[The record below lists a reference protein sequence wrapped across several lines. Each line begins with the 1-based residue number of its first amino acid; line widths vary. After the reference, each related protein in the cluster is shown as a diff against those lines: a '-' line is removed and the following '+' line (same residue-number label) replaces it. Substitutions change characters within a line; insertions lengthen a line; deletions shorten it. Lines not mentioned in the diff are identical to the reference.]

1 MGTLPNQI
9 AQGILLGGL
18 YALLAMGLS
27 LSVGVMRFVNL
38 AHGDMIVLASYLLLT
53 LITIVGLDPTV
64 AAATTVLLAFGAGYL
79 LQRYLLQRVLGNGT
93 LPPIL
98 VTFGLSIMVQNF
110 LQGVYGANTRKIA
123 GGAIETAT
131 IKLAAGVNIGV
142 LPLTIFLAAV
152 VMVLFLDTI
161 LYRTRAGA
169 RIRAVSDDV
178 AAAKLVGLPAARIY
192 AGAMGLVGSHRRCS
206 GSIRMAVWVNFDPTS
221 GPKSA
226 ALRLRVRWFWADWVA
241 FGELS
246 RAGSYSA
253 WRKALELSSMQPG
266 RCSPGTSSSWPF
278 FFCGRRAFFRD
289 SKAMTRLLRSEL
301 SLVVAG
307 RATLVAGLILFA
319 AGPLF
324 FGPVQL
330 QVGTQFLCLL
340 VLAMM
345 C

>member
-18 YALLAMGLS
+18 YALFAMGLS

-142 LPLTIFLAAV
+142 LPLAIFLAAV

-192 AGAMGLVGSHRRCS
+192 AGAMGLVDR
-206 GSIRMAVWVNFDPTS
+206 
-221 GPKSA
+221 KS
-226 ALRLRVRWFWADWVA
+226 
-241 FGELS
+241 
-246 RAGSYSA
+246 
-253 WRKALELSSMQPG
+253 
-266 RCSPGTSSSWPF
+266 
-278 FFCGRRAFFRD
+278 
-289 SKAMTRLLRSEL
+289 
-301 SLVVAG
+301 VV
-307 RATLVAGLILFA
+307 
-319 AGPLF
+319 
-324 FGPVQL
+324 
-330 QVGTQFLCLL
+330 
-340 VLAMM
+340 
-345 C
+345 

>member
-1 MGTLPNQI
+1 VGTLPNQI

-18 YALLAMGLS
+18 YALFAMGLS

-142 LPLTIFLAAV
+142 LPLAIFLAAV

-192 AGAMGLVGSHRRCS
+192 AGAMGLVGVTVAVAAVF
-206 GSIRMAVWVNFDPTS
+206 MAVWVNFDPTS
-221 GPKSA
+221 GPNLLLFAFESVVLGGLGSLWGTLAGGILLGVAQSVGAQFDA
-226 ALRLRVRWFWADWVA
+226 AWQVL
-241 FGELS
+241 
-246 RAGSYSA
+246 AGHVVFLA
-253 WRKALELSSMQPG
+253 I
-266 RCSPGTSSSWPF
+266 F
-278 FFCGRRAFFRD
+278 
-289 SKAMTRLLRSEL
+289 LLRPQ
-301 SLVVAG
+301 
-307 RATLVAGLILFA
+307 GLF
-319 AGPLF
+319 PR
-324 FGPVQL
+324 
-330 QVGTQFLCLL
+330 
-340 VLAMM
+340 
-345 C
+345 

>member
-1 MGTLPNQI
+1 VGTLPNQI

-18 YALLAMGLS
+18 YALFAMGLS

-142 LPLTIFLAAV
+142 LPLAIFLAAV

-192 AGAMGLVGSHRRCS
+192 AGAMGLVGVTVAVAA
-206 GSIRMAVWVNFDPTS
+206 IFMAVWVNFDPTS
-221 GPKSA
+221 GPNLLLFAFESVVLGGLGSLWGTLAGGILLGVAQSVGAQFDA
-226 ALRLRVRWFWADWVA
+226 AWQVL
-241 FGELS
+241 
-246 RAGSYSA
+246 AGHVVFLA
-253 WRKALELSSMQPG
+253 I
-266 RCSPGTSSSWPF
+266 F
-278 FFCGRRAFFRD
+278 
-289 SKAMTRLLRSEL
+289 LLRPQ
-301 SLVVAG
+301 
-307 RATLVAGLILFA
+307 GLF
-319 AGPLF
+319 PR
-324 FGPVQL
+324 
-330 QVGTQFLCLL
+330 
-340 VLAMM
+340 
-345 C
+345 